1 MRCWNLVAGLSVDA
15 QIINGSSLAYN
26 RDHGADAQGVNAR
39 AVLPSGRYDL
49 LILTEAGPMAG
60 NIQWSDTYGMTENHA
75 ELAWNANPDTRVLI
89 YETWDELT
97 NPTAWRAV
105 LTSDFALWQ
114 GIVDNLNAI
123 LPGTA
128 PPVGLVP
135 GGQAAA
141 GLYDTI
147 AQGRGQGLTN
157 IRQIFSESIRLK

>member
-1 MRCWNLVAGLSVDA
+1 
-15 QIINGSSLAYN
+15 
-26 RDHGADAQGVNAR
+26 
-39 AVLPSGRYDL
+39 
-49 LILTEAGPMAG
+49 
-60 NIQWSDTYGMTENHA
+60 MTENYA

-105 LTSDFALWQ
+105 FTSDFALWQ
-114 GIVDNLNAI
+114 GIVDNLNDI

-157 IRQIFSESIRLK
+157 IRQIFSESIHLK